1 MSDRTQ
7 ERLRRASRIPALRV
21 GLLGL
26 ALALLLALP
35 ASGYGKTDVRSS
47 AQKSELAVFSWWTG
61 GGEAHGLQALIKI
74 WNKNHKGTPF
84 KNETVAGGAGSNAKA
99 VLAQRL
105 SAHKPPD
112 SFQGHAGAELL
123 DYIKAGQLEPI
134 DFVYKQYGLNN
145 VMPKQLIQQITYK
158 GHLYSVP
165 VNIHR
170 ANVLWYNP
178 SVLRKAGISGAP
190 KTWSAFI
197 AALKKAKAANVIPL
211 AVGEQWTQKHL
222 LETVM
227 LSTLGPNGWAS
238 LWKKNGNWSSAQVTT
253 ALNRYKELLT
263 YTNSDSASLTW
274 QDASK
279 LVADGKAAF
288 NIMGDWADGY
298 FRVDLKKKPSTGYN
312 WAAVPGTSGVYDWLS
327 DSFTLPKGAPHRAAA
342 VQWLGFLGSKLAQ
355 DTFNPLKGSIP
366 ARKDANAKKYD
377 TYLKWALQQWKSDKL
392 AGSLTHG
399 VVASNAWNTDID
411 TALGLFLQTKNVSN
425 LQKALVTAK
434 QKRAT

>member
-1 MSDRTQ
+1 MSQTARTR
-7 ERLRRASRIPALRV
+7 RLRLVLFGAV
-21 GLLGL
+21 
-26 ALALLLALP
+26 LALLLALP
-35 ASGYGKTDVRSS
+35 ASGLAKSDARGS
-47 AQKSELAVFSWWTG
+47 AQKSELEVFSWWTG
-61 GGEAHGLQALIKI
+61 GGEAHGLAALIKI
-74 WNKNHKGTPF
+74 WNANHKNVPF
-84 KNETVAGGAGSNAKA
+84 KNETVAGGAGTNAKA

-105 SAHKPPD
+105 AAHKPPD
-112 SFQGHAGAELL
+112 SFQGHAGAELQ
-123 DYIKAGQLEPI
+123 DYIKAKQLEPI
-134 DFVYKQYGLNN
+134 DFVYKRQGFGKIF
-145 VMPKQLIQQITYK
+145 PSQLVKQITYK

-170 ANVLWYNP
+170 ANILWFNP
-178 SVLRKAGISGAP
+178 AALRKAGISGAP
-190 KTWSAFI
+190 KSWNDFI
-197 AALKKAKAANVIPL
+197 ADLKKAKSADLIPL

-227 LSTLGPNGWAS
+227 IATIGPARWAA
-238 LWKKNGNWSSAQVTT
+238 LWKKGGNWDSPGVTL

-279 LVADGKAAF
+279 LVADGKAVF

-298 FRVDLKKKPSTGYN
+298 FRVDLQKKPVSGYY
-312 WAAVPGTSGVYDWLS
+312 WTAVPGTNGVYDWLS

-342 VQWLGFLGSKLAQ
+342 VQWLSFLGSKKAQ

-366 ARKDANAKKYD
+366 ARQDATPRLYD
-377 TYLKWALQQWKSDKL
+377 TYLKWALKQWKSDKL

-411 TALGLFLQTKNVSN
+411 TALGLFLQNKNVGNFQS
-425 LQKALVTAK
+425 ALVSAAK
-434 QKRAT
+434 KRQPT

>member
-1 MSDRTQ
+1 MNEGGAMSKPTRMR
-7 ERLRRASRIPALRV
+7 RLRLVLFGAT
-21 GLLGL
+21 
-26 ALALLLALP
+26 LALLLALP
-35 ASGYGKTDVRSS
+35 ASGFGKNDASS
-47 AQKSELAVFSWWTG
+47 AQKAQLEIFSWWTG
-61 GGEAHGLQALIKI
+61 GGEAHGLDALIKI
-74 WNKNHKGTPF
+74 WNKGHSTMTV
-84 KNETVAGGAGSNAKA
+84 KNSTVAGGAGSNAKA

-105 SAHKPPD
+105 SAKKPPD

-123 DYIKAGQLEPI
+123 DYIKANQLEPI
-134 DFVYKQYGLNN
+134 DSVYSKFGLRK
-145 VMPKQLIQQITYK
+145 VMPAQLIQQITYK

-178 SVLRKAGISGAP
+178 AALRKAGISGAL
-190 KTWSAFI
+190 KSWSGFI
-197 AALKKAKAANVIPL
+197 AALKKAKAANLIPL

-227 LSTLGPNGWAS
+227 IATIGTKGWAS
-238 LWKKNGNWSSAQVTT
+238 LWKKGANWNSPGVKT
-253 ALNRYKELLT
+253 ALNRYRELLS

-298 FRVDLKKKPSTGYN
+298 FRVDLKKKPGTGYN
-312 WAAVPGTSGVYDWLS
+312 WTAVPGTNGVYDWLS

-342 VQWLGFLGSKLAQ
+342 VQWLGFLGSRKAQ

-366 ARKDANAKKYD
+366 ARKDANAKLYD
-377 TYLKWALQQWKSDKL
+377 TYLKWALKQWKTDKL

-399 VVASNAWNTDID
+399 VVASNAWNADID
-411 TALGLFLQTKNVSN
+411 SAIGLFLQKKDVAKF
-425 LQKALVTAK
+425 QQALVTAG
-434 QKRAT
+434 

>member
-238 LWKKNGNWSSAQVTT
+238 LWKKNGNW
-253 ALNRYKELLT
+253 
-263 YTNSDSASLTW
+263 
-274 QDASK
+274 
-279 LVADGKAAF
+279 
-288 NIMGDWADGY
+288 
-298 FRVDLKKKPSTGYN
+298 
-312 WAAVPGTSGVYDWLS
+312 
-327 DSFTLPKGAPHRAAA
+327 
-342 VQWLGFLGSKLAQ
+342 
-355 DTFNPLKGSIP
+355 
-366 ARKDANAKKYD
+366 
-377 TYLKWALQQWKSDKL
+377 
-392 AGSLTHG
+392 
-399 VVASNAWNTDID
+399 
-411 TALGLFLQTKNVSN
+411 
-425 LQKALVTAK
+425 
-434 QKRAT
+434 

>member
-1 MSDRTQ
+1 MSDRT
-7 ERLRRASRIPALRV
+7 RTHVLRRASRIPALRV

-84 KNETVAGGAGSNAKA
+84 KNETVAGGAGTNAKA

-105 SAHKPPD
+105 AAKKPPD

-123 DYIKAGQLEPI
+123 DYIKAGQVEPI
-134 DFVYKQYGLNN
+134 DFIFKKYGFNK

-158 GHLYSVP
+158 GHVYSVP

-170 ANVLWYNP
+170 ANVLWFNP

-190 KTWSAFI
+190 KTWSDFI
-197 AALKKAKAANVIPL
+197 SALKKADDAKVIPL

-227 LSTLGPNGWAS
+227 IATLGTSGWAK
-238 LWKKNGNWSSAQVTT
+238 LWTKSGNWSSPQVTT

-298 FRVDLKKKPSTGYN
+298 FRVDLKKTPSTGYN
-312 WAAVPGTSGVYDWLS
+312 WAAVPGTGGVYDWLS

-377 TYLKWALQQWKSDKL
+377 PYLKWALKQWKSDKL

-411 TALGLFLQTKNVSN
+411 TALGLFLQSKNVSR
-425 LQKALVTAK
+425 LQSSLVSAAK
-434 QKRAT
+434 KRA